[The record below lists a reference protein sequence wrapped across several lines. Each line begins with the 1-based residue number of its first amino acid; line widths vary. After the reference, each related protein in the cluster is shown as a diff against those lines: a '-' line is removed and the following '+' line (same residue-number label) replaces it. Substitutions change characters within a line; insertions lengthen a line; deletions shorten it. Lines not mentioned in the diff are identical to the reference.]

1 MSKSDLYKVRE
12 TRILLAALN
21 TASSKGALDFRM
33 ADVARAAECSVGT
46 LYGHFISKE
55 DMMAALVQVG
65 LGRRSEFAKKVNAI
79 ELSGLERFVSL
90 LVLEQQRLAHDDILA
105 QLELLVCYSDL
116 WRRAADKRVAALRD
130 ASEEFDQQL
139 DAALVEADGEGFRI
153 SDEQRAR
160 LIARG
165 RAAVLGAQLQTSRQ
179 TLVPCG
185 VMTNDGEFYN
195 VLADIV
201 RCANG
206 PALEG
211 SEWLQ
216 KCQGALE
223 LGRELIEQP
232 VFGLDAA

>member
-21 TASSKGALDFRM
+21 TASNKGALDFRM

-65 LGRRSEFAKKVNAI
+65 LTRRDDFVAKVAEM
-79 ELSGLERFVSL
+79 ELSGYERFVSL
-90 LVLEQQRLAHDDILA
+90 LMLEQQRLAHDEILA

-116 WRRAADKRVAALRD
+116 WRRAADKRIAALRD
-130 ASEEFDQQL
+130 ASLAFDKQL
-139 DAALVEADGEGFRI
+139 EAALLQAHEEGFT
-153 SDEQRAR
+153 STETERAR

-165 RAAVLGAQLQTSRQ
+165 RASALGRQLQTSRQ
-179 TLVPCG
+179 TLMPCAI
-185 VMTNDGEFYN
+185 MTEQDEFYS

-201 RCANG
+201 RCAGG
-206 PALEG
+206 PEMKG
-211 SEWLQ
+211 GEWLNR
-216 KCQGALE
+216 CQPAIEVGQ
-223 LGRELIEQP
+223 GLIEQP
-232 VFGLDAA
+232 VFEFDAA

>member
-65 LGRRSEFAKKVNAI
+65 LTRRTEFAKRLSSL
-79 ELSGLERFVSL
+79 ELSGMERFVSL

-130 ASEEFDQQL
+130 ASEEFDRQL
-139 DAALVEADGEGFRI
+139 DEALVAAEKEGYRLNE
-153 SDEQRAR
+153 DQRAR
-160 LIARG
+160 LTARG
-165 RAAVLGAQLQTSRQ
+165 RAAVLGSQLQTSRQ
-179 TLVPCG
+179 TLMPCG
-185 VMTNDGEFYN
+185 VMAGEGEFFN

-201 RCANG
+201 RCGNG
-206 PALEG
+206 PVLDG
-211 SEWLQ
+211 NEWLG
-216 KCQGALE
+216 KCQNALE
-223 LGRELIEQP
+223 LGREMIEQP
-232 VFGLDAA
+232 VLGQVAA